1 MILIKDATAYSG
13 LIHKVNRAYASAA
26 IIFLVVLFFSLY
38 FLNRYIR
45 YPVSTII
52 KSIKKVKCPEY
63 RGIYEFEFLSANI
76 TQTME
81 SLQKETKM
89 LNNLYHITVS
99 KKARIF
105 LMRL

>member
-1 MILIKDATAYSG
+1 MRQQPLYFC
-13 LIHKVNRAYASAA
+13 SA
-26 IIFLVVLFFSLY
+26 FFSLY

-52 KSIKKVKCPEY
+52 KSIKKSEKPEY
-63 RGIYEFEFLSANI
+63 RGIYEFEFLSDNI
-76 TQTME
+76 SQTME

-89 LNNLYHITVS
+89 LNNLYYITVS
-99 KKARIF
+99 KKVRIF